1 MSLRQGVSQEDL
13 NSDEVKEDELVSV
26 VTEVDAIDSEDDVI
40 VEVADELISEEET
53 PGLPKNERD
62 VRESIGVPSKGVMY
76 GISASRFTAGIDVDE
91 AIASFDPSSASS
103 APSGT
108 AWVRM
113 APWVSVPKS
122 IEQPWIVTT
131 AGDTT
136 WVAEYPG
143 CVADYLRSLDLV
155 RALDQEVLYPAHGEP
170 LENPREAIDRFA
182 EHRRGRIEQVRRAMS
197 DHPESDIEGWVDTVY
212 GAQLPDTLRGA
223 AYRSLSALVDYVR
236 DSDKP

>member
-1 MSLRQGVSQEDL
+1 MVGRSKVAVIDPGPAVEAHVQAVECAVQDADSLVILLTHGHEDHTGAAFELAGRTGALVFGPDGVQKVDTIMGTGDSVMTDQG
-13 NSDEVKEDELVSV
+13 ELV
-26 VTEVDAIDSEDDVI
+26 A
-40 VEVADELISEEET
+40 LHT
-53 PGLPKNERD
+53 PGHTQEHLSF
-62 VRESIGVPSKGVMY
+62 VWPSRKGVFV
-76 GISASRFTAGIDVDE
+76 GDLLLG
-91 AIASFDPSSASS
+91 
-103 APSGT
+103 
-108 AWVRM
+108 
-113 APWVSVPKS
+113 
-122 IEQPWIVTT
+122 